1 MPAPGAISESKLA
14 RAEQKQRQTEERR
27 RKNQLASVETRI
39 AVLEARNEEIDAQF
53 ALPETGTD
61 LPLCQKLS
69 AEQAEISEEL
79 AALYEQWE
87 TLAE

>member
-1 MPAPGAISESKLA
+1 MSESKLA

-27 RKNQLASVETRI
+27 RKNQLASVESRI
-39 AVLEARNEEIDAQF
+39 AELEARNEEIDALF

-69 AEQAEISEEL
+69 AEQAGINEEL
-79 AALYEQWE
+79 AELYERWE
-87 TLAE
+87 SLAE